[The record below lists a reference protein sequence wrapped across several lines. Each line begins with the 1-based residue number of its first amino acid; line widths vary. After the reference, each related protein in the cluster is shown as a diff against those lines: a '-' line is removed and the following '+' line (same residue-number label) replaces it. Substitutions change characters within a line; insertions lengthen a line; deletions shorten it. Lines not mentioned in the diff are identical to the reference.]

1 MFLEPRRISLTA
13 AVWISD
19 AVDLRP
25 TLFQVTGLD
34 LDVMR
39 PDTPSTYGLQVA
51 VSVIGQGAPVTLS
64 NEATVQFKWS
74 YVLSSDDIYT
84 IGEDVV
90 VDAEDMNEAQK
101 MLLRV
106 SHMNFSSVYLQNV
119 WYAKI
124 T

>member
-1 MFLEPRRISLTA
+1 M
-13 AVWISD
+13 
-19 AVDLRP
+19 
-25 TLFQVTGLD
+25 
-34 LDVMR
+34 
-39 PDTPSTYGLQVA
+39 A

-84 IGEDVV
+84 VGEDVV

-106 SHMNFSSVYLQNV
+106 SHMNFSSIYLQNV
-119 WYAKI
+119 
-124 T
+124 